1 MRAVRKRL
9 AVGVALLTA
18 AGGGAVALAPP
29 HDDAPAVCP
38 AVCVAPAA
46 ATLDAPARPEASVSL
61 DWAGPPAA
69 CLNKPA
75 EYTLSVRNLS
85 AQPAQKTVVQV
96 RPPRD
101 AAVRQTIPAA
111 KVVDGVYV
119 WDLGTLDPRSA
130 THLKMTLAPTARGEM
145 GCQAWVTFTGTAG
158 MTVAVKEP
166 RVVVK
171 VSAPEAVTVGDT
183 FKVTYTVK
191 NVGDAPAENVRHA
204 LGLGGATPPDC
215 TADCKKLAVLN
226 PGEEWTETAEVTADK
241 GGRMLLAAAARG
253 WGAADAATA
262 DAAVQVQVPKLTT
275 TVTGPAAVLVG
286 REARYLVHIEN
297 TGDVPVRLTEVQT
310 HLPSGWRTLYP
321 KQTADPGAATE
332 IRPGGSMEWTQV
344 VVPTVVGAGA
354 VSVESTGTRGVKS
367 IGSCQTAVNG
377 IVALRMELVDS
388 IDPVEKGEQTTYEI
402 RVTNTGTMADEN
414 VVVSCPLPEQFK
426 LVTATGPV
434 GYAVQDLGTCT
445 VVKFDPVR
453 ELHPKTDAVF
463 KVTVKAVAAGDVRF
477 KAQLTSRHLTTSVA
491 KEEST
496 RVYGD

>member
-9 AVGVALLTA
+9 AVGALMLSA
-18 AGGGAVALAPP
+18 AGGAVALAPP
-29 HDDAPAVCP
+29 RDDGPAVCP
-38 AVCVAPAA
+38 AACVAPAA
-46 ATLDAPARPEASVSL
+46 HTLDAPARPESAVSL

-69 CLNKPA
+69 TLGKPA

-101 AAVRQTIPAA
+101 ASVQHTAPAA

-130 THLKMTLAPTARGEM
+130 THLKLTMTPTARGEM
-145 GCQAWVTFTGTAG
+145 GSQAWVTFTGTAG
-158 MTVAVKEP
+158 MTVAVREP
-166 RVVVK
+166 KVVVK

-204 LGLGGATPPDC
+204 LGRYATDPLDINV
-215 TADCKKLAVLN
+215 DCKKLAVLQ
-226 PGEEWTETAEVTADK
+226 PGEEWTETADVKADH
-241 GGRMLLAAAARG
+241 GGRLRVAASARG

-262 DAAVQVQVPKLTT
+262 DATVVVQVPKLTT

-286 REARYLVHIEN
+286 REARYLVCIKN
-297 TGDVPVRLTEVQT
+297 TGDVPVRMTQIQT
-310 HLPSGWRTLYP
+310 HLPTGWRTLYP
-321 KQTADPGAATE
+321 TRTADPNEPGE
-332 IRPGGSMEWTQV
+332 MSPGGSMEWTQI
-344 VVPTVVGAGA
+344 VVPTTVGAGTVA
-354 VSVESTGTRGVKS
+354 VEATGTRGVKS
-367 IGSCQTAVNG
+367 IGSCQTAVHG
-377 IVALRMELVDS
+377 IAALRMELVDS
-388 IDPVEKGEQTTYEI
+388 VDPVEKGDQTTYEI

-426 LVTATGPV
+426 LVSAHGPV

-445 VVKFDPVR
+445 VVRFDPVR
-453 ELHPKTDAVF
+453 ELAPKTDAAF